1 MIKIA
6 CLLEKKDGVVAWR
19 FHDTG
24 HICVMDAET
33 GEVLRDFPRG
43 DWTDEELARWVLRED
58 CEAIIT
64 GPMERRPFEIVAEEG
79 MITRYNGVGR
89 RAPEAVRQ
97 MNACALDLIPDYEG
111 GVGCGAGG
119 ECHGHEH

>member
-33 GEVLRDFPRG
+33 VQQYKTHEIGEV
-43 DWTDEELARWVLRED
+43 
-58 CEAIIT
+58 
-64 GPMERRPFEIVAEEG
+64 
-79 MITRYNGVGR
+79 VG
-89 RAPEAVRQ
+89 EWI
-97 MNACALDLIPDYEG
+97 LDS
-111 GVGCGAGG
+111 VNT
-119 ECHGHEH
+119 